1 MTEVIV
7 EHISEDLEVLIP
19 SFMDNTYAEIA
30 LLEGAVE
37 AEDLKTVHRLGHN
50 IKGSALNY
58 GFNKLSEIGRKIEIA
73 AGSGDLGRVL
83 SLLEELRMYVK
94 RVEISFV

>member
-1 MTEVIV
+1 MTGVIV

-30 LLEGAVE
+30 LLEGAVDT
-37 AEDLKTVHRLGHN
+37 EDMKTVQRLGHN

-58 GFNKLSEIGRKIEIA
+58 GFKNLSEIGRKIEIA
-73 AGSGDLGRVL
+73 AGNEDRGQVL
-83 SLLEELRMYVK
+83 SLLDELRMYVK